1 MRVRFELDMSVITEE
16 LLSRRHRVTVR
27 EYYRMAELGL
37 LADAR
42 VELVAGEVIDMTP
55 TGPSHGGSTNFLD
68 YALKQAVGGRALV
81 RVQLPVRLDEHNEP
95 EPDLAVVK
103 PRTDFYKGAH
113 PVAADVM
120 LLVEVSDST
129 LRYDREV
136 KAPLYALHGVPE
148 VWIVDLK
155 AESMHIYRSAAA
167 GGYSDVSSTRAPAAL
182 TIAALPG
189 VTVDLSQLFPR

>member
-1 MRVRFELDMSVITEE
+1 MSVITEE

-37 LADAR
+37 LAPDAR

-55 TGPSHGGSTNFLD
+55 TGPQHGGNTNFLD
-68 YALKQAVGGRALV
+68 YALKQAVGGGALV
-81 RVQLPVRLDEHNEP
+81 RAQLPVRLDEHNEP

-103 PRTDFYKGAH
+103 PRVDFYKDAH
-113 PVAADVM
+113 PVVADVM

-136 KAPLYALHGVPE
+136 KIPLYATHGVPE

-155 AESMHIYRSAAA
+155 AESMHIFRSAGA
-167 GGYSDVSSTRAPAAL
+167 GGYLDVSSTRAPAAM

-189 VTVDLSQLFPR
+189 VTVDLSELFRR